1 MGILDN
7 VIGSLL
13 GGNQNQSS
21 GMGGV
26 LSSILGGGQ
35 TAGTNQ
41 AGTNQAGGNE
51 SGGLGGMLGGAAAGG
66 GLGGLVSQF
75 EQAGLGNI
83 VQSWMGGGA
92 NHPVSPDQ
100 LQNVFGDKVP
110 GMAQQ
115 AGMSQGDF
123 LSQLS
128 QHLPAAV
135 DGMTSGGQGGDNS
148 SVNV

>member
-13 GGNQNQSS
+13 GGGNQNQSS
-21 GMGGV
+21 GMGSV

-35 TAGTNQ
+35 TGTNQ
-41 AGTNQAGGNE
+41 AGTNQG
-51 SGGLGGMLGGAAAGG
+51 GGLGGMLGGAAAGG

-75 EQAGLGNI
+75 EQAGLGNV
-83 VQSWMGGGA
+83 VQSWIGGGA

-115 AGMSQGDF
+115 AGMNQGDF

-135 DGMTSGGQGGDNS
+135 DGMTSGGQSGDNS